1 MTPLAE
7 FLGGSSVDIAPRLL
21 GALLHGRGVTVRLTE
36 VEAYRGE
43 TDPGSHAFRGPT
55 PRTRIMFERPGTLY
69 VYFSYGMHVCA
80 NIVTSPYGEASAIL
94 VRAGEVVDGL
104 ELARSRRT
112 TSKTDADLARGPAR
126 LCVAL
131 GITLGDNGD
140 DLETGDIRLELPDAA
155 AAPVTFAQGPRTG
168 VSGAGGTD
176 EYPWRFWIPG
186 DPTVSPYKASP
197 PKGGDKASPPRGRDK
212 AGPR

>member
-1 MTPLAE
+1 MPSLLPLLA
-7 FLGGSSVDIAPRLL
+7 GSSVDIAPRLL

-80 NIVTSPYGEASAIL
+80 NIVTSPAGEASAIL

-104 ELARSRRT
+104 DLARERRA

-140 DLETGDIRLELPDAA
+140 DLATGDIRLELPDAA
-155 AAPVTFAQGPRTG
+155 VAPVAFAQGPRTG
-168 VSGAGGTD
+168 VSGAGGSD

-186 DPTVSPYKASP
+186 DPTVSPYKKSP
-197 PKGGDKASPPRGRDK
+197 R
-212 AGPR
+212 

>member
-21 GALLHGRGVTVRLTE
+21 GALLHGRGATVRLTE

-43 TDPGSHAFRGPT
+43 TDPGSHAFRGTT

-104 ELARSRRT
+104 ELARSRRA

-140 DLETGDIRLELPDAA
+140 DLETGDIRLELRDAA
-155 AAPVTFAQGPRTG
+155 AAPVEFSQGPRTG
-168 VSGAGGTD
+168 VSGAGGSD
-176 EYPWRFWIPG
+176 DYPWRFWIPG

-197 PKGGDKASPPRGRDK
+197 PRGGDKPSSR
-212 AGPR
+212 

>member
-80 NIVTSPYGEASAIL
+80 NIVTSPHGEASAIL

-104 ELARSRRT
+104 ELARSRRA

-168 VSGAGGTD
+168 VSGAGGSD